1 MSESNVPTAPTERI
15 NPFIYV
21 WLNPRGAMRSHLN
34 EGPRRFVRS
43 LILLSYVAIIA
54 ADMAPNTDP
63 LPSILIFG
71 LPIALVS
78 ALLVYFLYAPILNS
92 VCQSLRG
99 LGELQET
106 RAAIAWSLYVRAGT
120 SILQATAFILAVRS
134 TGEIMAGAIDAPVVV
149 VVRFGL
155 AFALFVYGLVI
166 STLLIAE
173 AHQFEWW
180 KGLLSAIM
188 TRILLAILTFLIMLP
203 IGFAM
208 LAMGYT

>member
-1 MSESNVPTAPTERI
+1 MSESNESITPTERI

-54 ADMAPNTDP
+54 ADMAPNRDP
-63 LPSILIFG
+63 LLPILMFG
-71 LPIALVS
+71 LPIALIS
-78 ALLVYFLYAPILNS
+78 ALLVYFLYAPILNYI
-92 VCQSLRG
+92 CQSLRG

-120 SILQATAFILAVRS
+120 SILYTTAFILAVRS
-134 TGEIMAGAIDAPVVV
+134 TGEITAAAIDAPVVV
-149 VVRFGL
+149 VVSYGL
-155 AFALFVYGLVI
+155 AFGLFVYGLVMT
-166 STLLIAE
+166 TLLIAE

-180 KGLLSAIM
+180 KGLLSAVL

-208 LAMGYT
+208 VAMGY

>member
-1 MSESNVPTAPTERI
+1 MSESNESTASTERI

-34 EGPRRFVRS
+34 EGPRKFVRS

-54 ADMAPNTDP
+54 AEMAPNRDP
-63 LPSILIFG
+63 LLPILMFG
-71 LPIALVS
+71 LPIALIS
-78 ALLVYFLYAPILNS
+78 ALLVYFLYAPILNY

-106 RAAIAWSLYVRAGT
+106 RAAIAWGLYVRAGT
-120 SILQATAFILAVRS
+120 SILYATAFILAVRS
-134 TGEIMAGAIDAPVVV
+134 TGEITAAAIDRPAVVV
-149 VVRFGL
+149 VSYGL
-155 AFALFVYGLVI
+155 AFGLFVYDLVI

-173 AHQFEWW
+173 AHEFEWW

-203 IGFAM
+203 IGFVM
-208 LAMGYT
+208 VAMGY